1 MYKPCINQ
9 LNYGAPL
16 CAPQTARIDVTA
28 TSRAVWA
35 PRTTAPSDGPGRPL
49 ATKRGGC
56 GEWIGG
62 LAWNPVLRGSSN
74 FRDDFS
80 RSPEDFFLKGDFY
93 HNLWGILAGTSQRSF
108 FCSRTESCGWF
119 PHLKNIRSIAALVVL
134 NLEKP
139 RKFLSHFSLGF
150 TGRFDPDSSGAQRFM
165 EEQRKFNPKP
175 TRKQFEAGGNI
186 RIFTLRKS
194 KIVNGLSR
202 CIGVKHVFI
211 FLNIHIHCAKIYQ
224 DGEILLERTY

>member
-16 CAPQTARIDVTA
+16 CAPQTAQIDVTA

-108 FCSRTESCGWF
+108 FFLFTDWILRMIPTS
-119 PHLKNIRSIAALVVL
+119 
-134 NLEKP
+134 EKY
-139 RKFLSHFSLGF
+139 
-150 TGRFDPDSSGAQRFM
+150 Q
-165 EEQRKFNPKP
+165 
-175 TRKQFEAGGNI
+175 
-186 RIFTLRKS
+186 
-194 KIVNGLSR
+194 
-202 CIGVKHVFI
+202 
-211 FLNIHIHCAKIYQ
+211 IHCCISGPKSREAQ
-224 DGEILLERTY
+224 EVPVALFPGLHGAFWPGLLWRPAVYGGTAEV